1 MNDPRY
7 TARDTVTA
15 GSVRGFEP
23 HLTARHGVS
32 LDVSDVTQDAGA
44 SNDAWSLATLQV
56 HIKQGEGPIM
66 TDATDDDAPVLELL
80 ARMTEDSL
88 EASSL
93 DVQTLVLVRVAAL
106 VAVGAPPVSYALNLE
121 AAGEVGLDAER
132 LRGVLT
138 AIAPIVG
145 TARVAAA
152 TGNIVKALAAEI
164 ALEELE
170 VAELE
175 DEAQGDQS

>member
-1 MNDPRY
+1 M
-7 TARDTVTA
+7 TA
-15 GSVRGFEP
+15 
-23 HLTARHGVS
+23 
-32 LDVSDVTQDAGA
+32 
-44 SNDAWSLATLQV
+44 
-56 HIKQGEGPIM
+56 
-66 TDATDDDAPVLELL
+66 
-80 ARMTEDSL
+80 DSL

-93 DVQTLVLVRVAAL
+93 DVQTLVLVRIAAL
-106 VAVGAPPVSYALNLE
+106 VAVDAAPVSYALNLE
-121 AAGEVGLDAER
+121 VGSEVGLDAES

-164 ALEELE
+164 ALDDLE

-175 DEAQGDQS
+175 DDGEE

>member
-1 MNDPRY
+1 MS
-7 TARDTVTA
+7 DTT
-15 GSVRGFEP
+15 
-23 HLTARHGVS
+23 
-32 LDVSDVTQDAGA
+32 
-44 SNDAWSLATLQV
+44 N
-56 HIKQGEGPIM
+56 
-66 TDATDDDAPVLELL
+66 DDAPVLDLL
-80 ARMTEDSL
+80 ARMTADSVD
-88 EASSL
+88 ASNL
-93 DVQTLVLVRVAAL
+93 DLQTLVLVRIAAL

-121 AAGEVGLDAER
+121 VGGELGLDADT

-164 ALEELE
+164 ELADLE

-175 DEAQGDQS
+175 DESDD

>member
-1 MNDPRY
+1 MSDAMN
-7 TARDTVTA
+7 
-15 GSVRGFEP
+15 
-23 HLTARHGVS
+23 
-32 LDVSDVTQDAGA
+32 
-44 SNDAWSLATLQV
+44 
-56 HIKQGEGPIM
+56 
-66 TDATDDDAPVLELL
+66 DDAPVLDLL
-80 ARMTEDSL
+80 ARMTADSL

-93 DVQTLVLVRVAAL
+93 DVQTLVLVRIAAL
-106 VAVGAPPVSYALNLE
+106 VAVDAPPVSYALNLE
-121 AAGEVGLDAER
+121 VGGEVGLDAEA

-164 ALEELE
+164 ALEDLE

-175 DEAQGDQS
+175 DEGEEQP